1 MCIFN
6 VKDVNIEV
14 LKDLVDR
21 LSDYLKESV
30 VFVGSILDDKV
41 LFICKNKISSL
52 NAGLLVKKA
61 AIICG
66 GNGGG
71 RPDFAQAG
79 GKNIEMLN
87 QALVEVKKEIE
98 DKI

>member
-1 MCIFN
+1 M
-6 VKDVNIEV
+6 
-14 LKDLVDR
+14 DR

-30 VFVGSILDDKV
+30 VFVGSIVEDKV
-41 LFICKNKISSL
+41 IFICKNKVSSL

-79 GKNIEMLN
+79 GKNVNMIK
-87 QALVEVKKEIE
+87 QALEEVKKEIE
-98 DKI
+98 EKI